1 MVAAKSQIY
10 FRMRIIYLDMEYV
23 LCNQPSDYIY
33 LQRNSEILLSI
44 ESLHRQLGLL
54 LLFESSE
61 VILNQESGVE
71 LPHCHF
77 IF

>member
-1 MVAAKSQIY
+1 MRREMVTKY
-10 FRMRIIYLDMEYV
+10 FP
-23 LCNQPSDYIY
+23 NFY

>member
-1 MVAAKSQIY
+1 
-10 FRMRIIYLDMEYV
+10 MRREIQQNIFK
-23 LCNQPSDYIY
+23 IY
-33 LQRNSEILLSI
+33 LQRNSQIILCI
-44 ESLHRQLGLL
+44 QSLYGQLGLL

>member
-1 MVAAKSQIY
+1 
-10 FRMRIIYLDMEYV
+10 MRREIQQNIFKI
-23 LCNQPSDYIY
+23 N
-33 LQRNSEILLSI
+33 LQRNSQIILCI
-44 ESLHRQLGLL
+44 QSLYGQLGLL